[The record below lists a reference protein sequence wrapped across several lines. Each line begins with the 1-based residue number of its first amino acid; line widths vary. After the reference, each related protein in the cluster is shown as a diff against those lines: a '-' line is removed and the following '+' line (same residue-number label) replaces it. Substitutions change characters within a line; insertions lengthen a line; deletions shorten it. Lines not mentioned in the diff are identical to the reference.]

1 MVKGI
6 SDVDLVVFMN
16 ERAMEPVDKV
26 GRIRYQEQLDEVLKQ
41 LKANVKKL
49 SGVTNIKLKQYLLC
63 FTIQSRGRSVD
74 VDLVPTADNTSSFS
88 GGKLNVQQ
96 GKLAT

>member
-6 SDVDLVVFMN
+6 SDVDLVVFMD
-16 ERAMEPVDKV
+16 ELAMEPVDKV

-49 SGVTNIKLKQYLLC
+49 SGVTNIKLKQYLLS
-63 FTIQSRGRSVD
+63 FTIQVQGRWSVD
-74 VDLVPTADNTSSFS
+74 VDLVPTADNRSSFS
-88 GGKLNVQQ
+88 GKLIVQQ